1 MQTERKTIY
10 SKEQRAKDEKSLER
24 TEQGK
29 SPLDLSA
36 FRRLMVS
43 DLCAKT
49 DVIKTSRIGS
59 YSLDMIEQALA
70 NPETYPQVLVNTSR
84 YLMGVSSFYMRLNQY
99 FAKMGLFHYII
110 DTYDV
115 RMPINDSMLARY
127 REDYQKLQ
135 SQLEK
140 MNLRHEFSK
149 IMSVLPSEDLFCG
162 VIFEDSTD
170 FFIWRVPATLCKIA
184 QIQDG
189 VYNFKIALS
198 GINALDIGE
207 YPISIQQAFLAYKN
221 NEDYLDGWYIPPAD
235 KQICIKLNET
245 CLYPLPLMI
254 MLVKD
259 IFDIDTYKKLKLQ
272 KARVDNYKA
281 IVIEIPIDKSSVDKP
296 LLTEE
301 TITVFAEMNK
311 ANMPDDVGLIHTLGA
326 AEAISFKDNT
336 NNTNNLSDAI
346 GNLYDGAG
354 VPSTVFN
361 GGTSSSALKL
371 SIETDAAIIYGV
383 YRQFERYMNRFIK
396 LRKFNRTN
404 YKFSFRIQD
413 STVYNRDTVTDA
425 YLKAAEHGLPFK
437 MDYAVSLG
445 LSQNRVMGNLFSE
458 NEALELHN
466 HLIPLPTSYTM
477 SSDDVGRPTNE
488 SQGRELTESGEQ
500 TRDSGANENR

>member
-1 MQTERKTIY
+1 MQVERKTIY
-10 SKEQRAKDEKSLER
+10 SKEQRENDEKSFEQ

-29 SPLDLSA
+29 SSLDLSA
-36 FRRLMVS
+36 FRRLMIS
-43 DLCAKT
+43 DLCTKT
-49 DVIKTSRIGS
+49 DVAQTSRIGS
-59 YSLDMIEQALA
+59 YSLETIERALA
-70 NPETYPQVLVNTSR
+70 NPETYSQVLVNTSR
-84 YLMGVSSFYMRLNQY
+84 YLMSISSFYMRLNQY
-99 FAKMGLFHYII
+99 FAKMGLFHYIV

-115 RMPINDSMLARY
+115 RSPMTDTVVARY

-170 FFIWRVPATLCKIA
+170 FFIWRVPTSLCKIV

-189 VYNFKIALS
+189 VYNFQIMLS
-198 GINALDIGE
+198 GINALDIGA
-207 YPISIQQAFLAYKN
+207 YPASIQQAFLSYKN
-221 NEDYLDGWYIPPAD
+221 NEDYFDGWYIPPAD
-235 KQICIKLNET
+235 KQICIKMNET

-259 IFDIDTYKKLKLQ
+259 IFDIDTHKKLKLQ

-281 IVIEIPIDKSSVDKP
+281 IVVEIPIDKSSVDKP

-311 ANMPDDVGLIHTLGA
+311 ANMPEDVGLIHTLGA

-354 VPSTVFN
+354 VPSAIFS

-396 LRKFNRTN
+396 LRKYNRTS
-404 YKFSFRIQD
+404 YKFAFRIQD
-413 STVYNRDTVTDA
+413 STVYNRDAVTDA

-445 LSQNRVMGNLFSE
+445 LSQNRIIGNLFSE
-458 NEALELHN
+458 NEALELHT

-477 SSDDVGRPTNE
+477 SSDDVGRPTNA
-488 SQGRELTESGEQ
+488 SSGLDLTESGEQ
-500 TRDSGANENR
+500 TLDSDANANR

>member
-1 MQTERKTIY
+1 MHTERKTIY
-10 SKEQRAKDEKSLER
+10 SKDQYEKDKRSIKE

-36 FRRLMVS
+36 FKRLMVH

-49 DVIKTSRIGS
+49 DVIKTSRIGF
-59 YSLDMIEQALA
+59 YSLEEIDKALQ
-70 NPETYPQVLVNTSR
+70 NPQSYTHILVETSK
-84 YLMGVSSFYMRLNQY
+84 YLMTVSSFYMRINNY
-99 FAKMGLFHYII
+99 FSKMGLFNYCI

-115 RMPINDSMLARY
+115 KQTSDPVVIQKY
-127 REDYQKLQ
+127 RDDYYKLN

-140 MNLRHEFSK
+140 MNLKHEFSK
-149 IMSVLPSEDLFCG
+149 IMAILPSEDLFCG
-162 VIFEDSTD
+162 LIFEDTTD
-170 FFIWRVPATLCKIA
+170 FFIMRVPSSICKIT

-189 VYNFKIALS
+189 VYNYKISLAN
-198 GINALDIGE
+198 IDPLDIGA
-207 YPISIQQAFLAYKN
+207 YPVYLQQAYIQYRNKVEFV
-221 NEDYLDGWYIPPAD
+221 DGWYIPPAD
-235 KQICIKLNET
+235 KQICIKFNES
-245 CLYPLPLMI
+245 CSYPLPFMV
-254 MLVKD
+254 MLAKD

-311 ANMPDDVGLIHTLGA
+311 ANMPDDVGLIHTLGE

-346 GNLYDGAG
+346 ENLYDSSG
-354 VPSTVFN
+354 VPSSLFN
-361 GGTSSSALKL
+361 GSTASSSMKL
-371 SIETDAAIIYGV
+371 AIENDASFVYRL

-404 YKFSFRIQD
+404 YKFAFRIQD
-413 STVYNRDTVTDA
+413 STVYNRDSVSDA
-425 YLKAAEHGLPFK
+425 FLKAAEHGLPFK

-445 LSQNRVMGNLFSE
+445 VSQNRIIGNLFAE
-458 NEALELHN
+458 NVGLELHN
-466 HLIPLPTSYTM
+466 QLIPLPTSYTL

-488 SQGRELTESGEQ
+488 STGEDLSESGQQ
-500 TRDSGANENR
+500 TLDDDSNANR